1 MYFRFQGSVCLLVAC
16 LTAGIACDSQHA
28 FGEGPATHELPQV
41 EWEVR
46 IEAALRAKG
55 EWEFVDAPLN
65 EVCSAIQ
72 EKLGIE
78 VVLDVKALE
87 DFGIDTG
94 TPITRSLRGV
104 SNRSFLRLMLRD
116 LELTYMLRLGAL
128 WITTPERAEAQLV
141 TTVYPVGDL
150 VEQDLNSREPVLDY
164 DSLAQAI
171 MSVIAPDEWDQVGGP
186 GVINGIYGSLAVSQT
201 AEIHEEVSA
210 LLQAY
215 RAIVDNEQDT
225 NVSRQTSFML
235 GQKAQKSIHAAL
247 DRALTVEIEDVA
259 LTQAMEFVGQAMNI
273 PIVIDTR
280 ALEDFGIDPATP
292 INAKFKETPLRFA
305 LDRMLNEMELT
316 YTIRDEV
323 LFITTPEVVE
333 AQLLIGLYP
342 VRDLVQGTA
351 ASPGDRLGMNVDFDS
366 LIRAITSTIDP
377 DSWDEVGGP
386 GAIEPLVRAPTFVV
400 SQTQENHEKIAELLT
415 KLRAAKKVEAA
426 RVAAKEDVDPTALI
440 VRSYP
445 IHPMFNGLD
454 EIVKLIVRASEPGT
468 WDDEAG
474 TFVQGLGMSIVA
486 KHNASGHRQVEK
498 LLSQLGVWYPSRFN
512 ARSRKQGLGGGP
524 PQAGVDAQPAAP
536 GAGVS
541 PGGFF

>member
-1 MYFRFQGSVCLLVAC
+1 
-16 LTAGIACDSQHA
+16 
-28 FGEGPATHELPQV
+28 
-41 EWEVR
+41 
-46 IEAALRAKG
+46 
-55 EWEFVDAPLN
+55 
-65 EVCSAIQ
+65 
-72 EKLGIE
+72 
-78 VVLDVKALE
+78 
-87 DFGIDTG
+87 
-94 TPITRSLRGV
+94 
-104 SNRSFLRLMLRD
+104 
-116 LELTYMLRLGAL
+116 
-128 WITTPERAEAQLV
+128 
-141 TTVYPVGDL
+141 
-150 VEQDLNSREPVLDY
+150 
-164 DSLAQAI
+164 
-171 MSVIAPDEWDQVGGP
+171 
-186 GVINGIYGSLAVSQT
+186 
-201 AEIHEEVSA
+201 
-210 LLQAY
+210 
-215 RAIVDNEQDT
+215 
-225 NVSRQTSFML
+225 
-235 GQKAQKSIHAAL
+235 
-247 DRALTVEIEDVA
+247 LTVEIEDVA

-351 ASPGDRLGMNVDFDS
+351 ASPGDRLGMNADFDS

-454 EIVKLIVRASEPGT
+454 EIVKLIMRASEPGT

-498 LLSQLGVWYPSRFN
+498 LLSQLGVCYPSRFN
-512 ARSRKQGLGGGP
+512 ARSREQGLGGGP